1 MGRSKIDISQIDWS
15 EIASGSLA
23 GPASFI
29 GLDTSNAPVLIA
41 ASDYTSAG
49 GSGISHD
56 GSTADGILTYKDSD
70 EATVESNLTFDGS
83 TLTVAGDIL
92 VNQYIKH
99 GGDENTLINFTDD
112 EITFK
117 AGGKAFLTL
126 DEKASAP
133 HEITFNDGANNI
145 DLVIKGNG
153 SNGGNPG
160 MKFDASTNKLGIN
173 GVGTPSYEL
182 DVAGDIGLDEY
193 IYHKGDDNTY
203 IRFQDDDININC
215 GGKSM
220 VKMSEQPSSQDIVT
234 INNGGTDVDFRVKGE
249 NEDNLI
255 RTDAANDR
263 VGIGTSSPDTT
274 AHIMVSDAS
283 ATSNA
288 VSVLT
293 LEKNDHIGLQFL
305 SPNDKATY
313 IMCGDPQSDFAG
325 GIRYD
330 HSDNSLAFKANG
342 NYYFQITSAGAAKF
356 SGSVELGDSIADNV
370 FINGT
375 LTGSNGI
382 KLAGIPTGS
391 LAGPASFLGVDTTN
405 RVVQVAA
412 SDYVSA
418 GGSDT
423 FVLDHF
429 GHFKWTNDNIMG
441 HAAYGYNNRYNY
453 INVSLTG
460 KATYDDK
467 NSSQMTAS
475 IVNSLLYIRSGIIP
489 VACTLDGFTVDGYWT
504 ENLSDGNAKW
514 SMWQCTPPSNATDYD
529 GDVTWTRIGSVTW
542 TGTGTDDHF
551 YKGST
556 TISANNAYAA
566 GDWWA
571 LTVQPGA
578 TDVYIGSSNSN
589 FAMASTWS
597 PT

>member
-1 MGRSKIDISQIDWS
+1 MSRSKIDVSQIDWS
-15 EIASGSLA
+15 EITSGSIA
-23 GPASFI
+23 GQGSYIVLNPSGI
-29 GLDTSNAPVLIA
+29 PVLSTVASA
-41 ASDYTSAG
+41 AGG

-56 GSTADGILTYKDSD
+56 GSTADGVLTYKDSD

-83 TLTVAGDIL
+83 TLTVAG
-92 VNQYIKH
+92 N
-99 GGDENTLINFTDD
+99 
-112 EITFK
+112 
-117 AGGKAFLTL
+117 
-126 DEKASAP
+126 
-133 HEITFNDGANNI
+133 
-145 DLVIKGNG
+145 
-153 SNGGNPG
+153 
-160 MKFDASTNKLGIN
+160 
-173 GVGTPSYEL
+173 
-182 DVAGDIGLDEY
+182 
-193 IYHKGDDNTY
+193 
-203 IRFQDDDININC
+203 
-215 GGKSM
+215 
-220 VKMSEQPSSQDIVT
+220 
-234 INNGGTDVDFRVKGE
+234 
-249 NEDNLI
+249 
-255 RTDAANDR
+255 

-274 AHIMVSDAS
+274 AHIMASDAS

-293 LEKNDHIGLQFL
+293 LEKNDHVGLQFL

-325 GIRYD
+325 GIRYH
-330 HSDNSLAFKANG
+330 HSDNSLAFKVNG

-423 FVLDHF
+423 FVIDHF
-429 GHFKWTNDNIMG
+429 GHFKWTNNNIMG
-441 HAAYGYNNRYNY
+441 HAAYGYNSRYNY
-453 INVSLTG
+453 INVSLSG

-467 NSSQMTAS
+467 DSSQMTAS

-514 SMWQCTPPSNATDYD
+514 SVWQCTPPSNATDYA
-529 GDVTWTRIGSVTW
+529 GNVTWTRIGSVTW
-542 TGTGTDDHF
+542 AGTGTDDYF

-556 TISANNAYAA
+556 TISSNNAYAA

-571 LTVQPGA
+571 LTVQPGGS
-578 TDVYIGSSNSN
+578 DVYIGSSNSN
-589 FAMASTWS
+589 FAMAAKWS

>member
-1 MGRSKIDISQIDWS
+1 MARSKINLDQIAWADL
-15 EIASGSLA
+15 ATGSLA

-29 GLDTSNAPVLIA
+29 GLNTDNSIVLVA
-41 ASDYTSAG
+41 ASDYTTGGG

-56 GSTADGILTYKDSD
+56 GSTTDGILTYKDSD

-83 TLTVAGDIL
+83 TLTIAGN
-92 VNQYIKH
+92 VQ
-99 GGDENTLINFTDD
+99 
-112 EITFK
+112 
-117 AGGKAFLTL
+117 
-126 DEKASAP
+126 
-133 HEITFNDGANNI
+133 AN
-145 DLVIKGNG
+145 
-153 SNGGNPG
+153 
-160 MKFDASTNKLGIN
+160 
-173 GVGTPSYEL
+173 
-182 DVAGDIGLDEY
+182 EY
-193 IYHKGDDNTY
+193 IYHNGDTNTY

-263 VGIGTSSPDTT
+263 IGVGTNSPDTT
-274 AHIMVSDAS
+274 THIMASDAS

-293 LEKNDHIGLQFL
+293 LEKNDHVGLKFL

-313 IMCGDPQSDFAG
+313 IMCGDPESDFAG

-356 SGSVELGDSIADNV
+356 SGSVELGDSVSDNV
-370 FINGT
+370 FVNGT

-418 GGSDT
+418 GGGSDT
-423 FVLDHF
+423 FVIDHF
-429 GHFKWTNDNIMG
+429 GHWKWTNDNIMG
-441 HAAYGYNNRYNY
+441 HAAYGYNSRYNY
-453 INVSLTG
+453 INVSLSG
-460 KATYDDK
+460 KATYSDPDDATF
-467 NSSQMTAS
+467 TAT

-489 VACTLDGFTVDGYWT
+489 VACTLDGFHVDGYWT
-504 ENLSDGNAKW
+504 ENLSNGNAKW
-514 SMWQCTPPSNATDYD
+514 SMWHATAPSNATDYD
-529 GDVTWTRIGSVTW
+529 TTVTWTRIGSVTW
-542 TGTGTDDHF
+542 AGTGTDDHY

-556 TISANNAYAA
+556 TISSNNSYAA

-571 LTVQPGA
+571 LTVQPGG
-578 TDVYIGSSNSN
+578 TDVYIGSSNNN
-589 FAMASTWS
+589 FSMAATWS